1 MERLQSTDWRKL
13 CAQSWQ
19 HITTA
24 AIWTAAVLLVTYR
37 LLRGGLKNTIRA
49 LHWLLAQLERL
60 DAWLSAGEQPQ
71 QQPAT
76 LAEITRPITQRQGP
90 YLDEAMGMTTAGLRE
105 YLGIKAKFSRAE
117 LIRRYIAV
125 RAKQAS

>member
-19 HITTA
+19 SILTA
-24 AIWTAAVLLVTYR
+24 AIWTAAVILVTYR
-37 LLRGGLKNTIRA
+37 LLRGGIKNTIRA
-49 LHWLLAQLERL
+49 LDWLLVQLERL

-71 QQPAT
+71 QPGT
-76 LAEITRPITQRQGP
+76 PSKITQPQGP

-117 LIRRYIAV
+117 LIRRYIAA